1 MDQVLPL
8 LGALPEPRDKDDRTY
23 REGSLE
29 AVQNYQAPESFDSR
43 EAWPEC
49 KSIKNIWDQA
59 NCGSCWAVS
68 TAGAISDRIC
78 IHKGEQVM
86 ISAENL
92 MDCCHGIPF
101 FGGCGNGCQG
111 GYPLKAWE
119 FWANTGLVSG
129 GGYGRKDTCQ
139 PYSLP
144 KCNHHTK
151 GSYGPC
157 PHEIAPTPSC
167 KHHCTNPDFN
177 KSYDEDKYYGKD
189 ASDIRSAEEH
199 IMEEIQSNGPVT
211 LAFTVYE
218 DFPNYKSGVYQHTHG
233 EAKGGHAVRAIGW
246 GVENGVK
253 YWLIANSWNESWGD
267 KGLFK
272 IRRGVNECGIEERG
286 ASALPA

>member
-1 MDQVLPL
+1 MKAALIFFSGLVALAASVPVTEMDQLIEEINMKIPNNQWVAGKNFESMDQVLPL

-167 KHHCTNPDFN
+167 K
-177 KSYDEDKYYGKD
+177 Y
-189 ASDIRSAEEH
+189 
-199 IMEEIQSNGPVT
+199 
-211 LAFTVYE
+211 
-218 DFPNYKSGVYQHTHG
+218 
-233 EAKGGHAVRAIGW
+233 
-246 GVENGVK
+246 
-253 YWLIANSWNESWGD
+253 
-267 KGLFK
+267 
-272 IRRGVNECGIEERG
+272 
-286 ASALPA
+286 